1 MKKLINKAST
11 YAFWVGLSSA
21 VVVLFESIGNI
32 FGFKVDGAL
41 ITEFIMSIC
50 GVLVVLGFVV
60 KDDSSKT
67 SDVLDDDNT
76 IVEKPDQK
84 PDPKDNVDSNK

>member
-76 IVEKPDQK
+76 IVEKPD
-84 PDPKDNVDSNK
+84 PKDNVDSNK